1 MYQVL
6 ARKYR
11 PRNFNELVGQN
22 HVSRA
27 LSSALERGR
36 LHHAYLFTGTRGVG
50 KTTIA
55 RILAKCLNCET
66 GVTSTPCE
74 VCPTCTAVNDGR
86 FIDLI
91 EIDAASRTKVEDTRE
106 LLDNVPYAPTQGRFK
121 VYLIDEVHMLSTH
134 SFNALLK
141 TLEEPPEHV
150 KFLFATTDPQ
160 KLPITVISR
169 CLQFTLR
176 PLQVDEITSHLT
188 DILAKEQI
196 VAEQDAIWQI
206 AESAQG
212 SLRDAMSLTDQAIA
226 YGQGEI
232 HHQDV
237 KDMLG
242 LIDRTIIYD
251 LILAIHQNQQQR
263 VSQLLLQFRQQA
275 LDVSLVLDQ
284 LISTLHELAIM
295 QYLPDL
301 NLKYSAE
308 INQKIQQLAG
318 LISAQDLQLYY
329 QIACKGRADLQI
341 AVTQE
346 QGFEMCVL
354 RLLAFRPLQA
364 NEVLVAAP
372 QNTAPTATTQPVAQ
386 MEQAQQAEATP
397 NTMQT
402 EQNVTALNAVAT
414 PDLQSEHADVPDFD
428 GFDYQD
434 DAYSDHTTAQTPI
447 VESSSDDFLD
457 EDEPEA
463 LTHQGQHATQ
473 QPTNPQ
479 ALHSTASV
487 LSETVEPA
495 VSEETTMHVE
505 PIQSESI
512 VFDPNADAQLFGL
525 DEDASS
531 VSTTS
536 DVQSHD
542 DFLLESFDAVAPLGD
557 LAASAETSLVSST
570 LQSNNASPS
579 ITQNVSNAETAL
591 FDLAATEVEP
601 NVASATAQP
610 QQTIASNA
618 DDQLMPQD
626 ILRLQPQVLE
636 GEWTLDKWEYWF
648 RHSELSP
655 AVQELAQHGVMTGQI
670 NAESVFHIPEQY
682 QQLLTQLQHALESA
696 LKEQWSKTLFKVQ
709 YENVDETTPYILQQ
723 QRKQRAYQSA
733 ENLLHQEPIV
743 KDILQNFDGE
753 LHNIQLK

>member
-11 PRNFNELVGQN
+11 PRNFIELVGQN

-27 LSSALERGR
+27 LTSALERGR

-74 VCPTCTAVNDGR
+74 VCATCKAVNEGR

-176 PLQVDEITSHLT
+176 PLAVDEITEHLT
-188 DILAKEQI
+188 HILNQEEIQ
-196 VAEQDAIWQI
+196 AEQDAIWQI

-212 SLRDAMSLTDQAIA
+212 SLRDALSLTDQAIA
-226 YGQGEI
+226 YGQGAI
-232 HHQDV
+232 QHQDV
-237 KDMLG
+237 KEMLG

-251 LILAIHQNQQQR
+251 LVLAIHQNQKQR
-263 VSQLLLQFRQQA
+263 VSELLMQFRQQA

-284 LISTLHELAIM
+284 LISTLHELALL

-301 NLKYSAE
+301 SLKYSAE
-308 INQKIQQLAG
+308 INKKIMQLSQ

-329 QIACKGRADLQI
+329 QVACKGRADLQL

-354 RLLAFRPLQA
+354 RLLAFRPLQP
-364 NEVLVAAP
+364 NEVLVSAPQQVQQQAAQVAVQALVQNAQPYVEEYQEPAAP
-372 QNTAPTATTQPVAQ
+372 VVEIQSVVSAQ
-386 MEQAQQAEATP
+386 IHEP
-397 NTMQT
+397 
-402 EQNVTALNAVAT
+402 
-414 PDLQSEHADVPDFD
+414 
-428 GFDYQD
+428 
-434 DAYSDHTTAQTPI
+434 
-447 VESSSDDFLD
+447 SSDDFLD
-457 EDEPEA
+457 EPMLDVTEP
-463 LTHQGQHATQ
+463 
-473 QPTNPQ
+473 N
-479 ALHSTASV
+479 STANSD
-487 LSETVEPA
+487 
-495 VSEETTMHVE
+495 
-505 PIQSESI
+505 QI
-512 VFDPNADAQLFGL
+512 VFDPAS
-525 DEDASS
+525 ED
-531 VSTTS
+531 
-536 DVQSHD
+536 
-542 DFLLESFDAVAPLGD
+542 
-557 LAASAETSLVSST
+557 
-570 LQSNNASPS
+570 
-579 ITQNVSNAETAL
+579 AL
-591 FDLAATEVEP
+591 FDLDESNDDV
-601 NVASATAQP
+601 NLVAD
-610 QQTIASNA
+610 NA
-618 DDQLMPQD
+618 DQVEASSDDFLFDEIAPLNDVVEAETAKPQDNIAVAVQEEDLFLSQEQMPIESVSEVAAAKIVNEPILEFEQPSLEEKRVAVETVSAQNSGLMPQD
-626 ILRLQPQVLE
+626 ILRLTPQQLE
-636 GEWTLDKWEYWF
+636 GDWTVDKWEYWF
-648 RHSELSP
+648 RNSTLTP
-655 AVQELAQHGVMTGQI
+655 AVQELAQQGVMTGQI
-670 NAESVFHIPEQY
+670 DGESLFHIPPQY
-682 QQLLTQLQHALESA
+682 EQLLNQLQYTLEQA
-696 LKEQWSKTLFKVQ
+696 LKNEWPNSHFQVKYAEV
-709 YENVDETTPYILQQ
+709 EATTPYSMQN
-723 QRKQRAYQSA
+723 QRKEKAYARAS
-733 ENLLHQEPIV
+733 ELLHAEAAV

-753 LHNIQLK
+753 IQNIQLK

>member
-27 LSSALERGR
+27 LTSALERGR

-74 VCPTCTAVNDGR
+74 VCPTCTAVNEGR

-372 QNTAPTATTQPVAQ
+372 QNTAQTAASQPVAQ
-386 MEQAQQAEATP
+386 MEQTPQAVATQNTAQAE
-397 NTMQT
+397 QHVT
-402 EQNVTALNAVAT
+402 ELDAVAT
-414 PDLQSEHADVPDFD
+414 PDLD
-428 GFDYQD
+428 GFDYED
-434 DAYSDHTTAQTPI
+434 DDYSDHTTTQTSVAEP
-447 VESSSDDFLD
+447 SSDDFLD

-463 LTHQGQHATQ
+463 LTHQDQQSIQEQ
-473 QPTNPQ
+473 QPTPQ
-479 ALHSTASV
+479 ALHSTAAISPE
-487 LSETVEPA
+487 SMSEPA
-495 VSEETTMHVE
+495 VNEETAIQAE
-505 PIQSESI
+505 DKQSESI

-709 YENVDETTPYILQQ
+709 YENVDDTTPYILQQ
-723 QRKQRAYQSA
+723 QRKQRAYQRA

>member
-27 LSSALERGR
+27 LTSALERGR

-176 PLQVDEITSHLT
+176 PLAIDEITEHLT
-188 DILAKEQI
+188 HILNQEQI
-196 VAEQDAIWQI
+196 QAEQDAIWQI

-212 SLRDAMSLTDQAIA
+212 SLRDALSLTDQAIA
-226 YGQGEI
+226 YGQGAVQ
-232 HHQDV
+232 HQDV
-237 KDMLG
+237 KEMLG

-251 LILAIHQNQQQR
+251 LVLAIHQNQKQR
-263 VSQLLLQFRQQA
+263 VSELLMQFRQQA

-284 LISTLHELAIM
+284 LISTLHELALL

-301 NLKYSAE
+301 SLKYSAE
-308 INQKIQQLAG
+308 INKKIMQLSQ
-318 LISAQDLQLYY
+318 LVSAQDLQLYY
-329 QIACKGRADLQI
+329 QVACKGRAELQL

-346 QGFEMCVL
+346 QGFEMCIL
-354 RLLAFRPLQA
+354 RLLAFRPLQP
-364 NEVLVAAP
+364 NEMLVSESMPIQPQIAP
-372 QNTAPTATTQPVAQ
+372 IPVQPAV
-386 MEQAQQAEATP
+386 P
-397 NTMQT
+397 NTPLQADEYQET
-402 EQNVTALNAVAT
+402 EDIA
-414 PDLQSEHADVPDFD
+414 EIH
-428 GFDYQD
+428 
-434 DAYSDHTTAQTPI
+434 PI
-447 VESSSDDFLD
+447 VMQNEPSSDDFLD
-457 EDEPEA
+457 EPLLDVAEQN
-463 LTHQGQHATQ
+463 LTATS
-473 QPTNPQ
+473 N
-479 ALHSTASV
+479 H
-487 LSETVEPA
+487 
-495 VSEETTMHVE
+495 
-505 PIQSESI
+505 I
-512 VFDPNADAQLFGL
+512 VFDPTLDDVLFDL
-525 DEDASS
+525 DESDAVLNVPLDTEPSS
-531 VSTTS
+531 
-536 DVQSHD
+536 D
-542 DFLLESFDAVAPLGD
+542 DFLLDDIAPLNQQIEAEPEKLADQPVALIEDEDLFFSQAQMPIESTQQDIKAELPLDTVNDEAVLQSEPTIPFESIPVAVA
-557 LAASAETSLVSST
+557 
-570 LQSNNASPS
+570 
-579 ITQNVSNAETAL
+579 ITQNS
-591 FDLAATEVEP
+591 D
-601 NVASATAQP
+601 
-610 QQTIASNA
+610 
-618 DDQLMPQD
+618 LMPQD
-626 ILRLQPQVLE
+626 ILKIPPQQLE
-636 GEWTLDKWEYWF
+636 GEWTVEKWEYWF
-648 RHSELSP
+648 RNSTLTP
-655 AVQELAQHGVMTGQI
+655 AVQELAQQGVMIGQI
-670 NAESVFHIPEQY
+670 DGESVFHIPPKYE
-682 QQLLTQLQHALESA
+682 QLLNQLQHALEQA
-696 LKEQWSKTLFKVQ
+696 LKNEWANTHFQVKYV
-709 YENVDETTPYILQQ
+709 EVDAITPYSMQN
-723 QRKQRAYQSA
+723 QRKEQAYARAS
-733 ENLLHQEPIV
+733 ELLHAESAV
-743 KDILQNFDGE
+743 KDILKNFKAE

>member
-27 LSSALERGR
+27 LTSALERGR

-74 VCPTCTAVNDGR
+74 VCPTCTAVNEGR

-318 LISAQDLQLYY
+318 LISAQDLQFYY

-364 NEVLVAAP
+364 NEVMVAAP
-372 QNTAPTATTQPVAQ
+372 QNTAQTATAQPVAQ
-386 MEQAQQAEATP
+386 MEQTPQAVATQNTAQAE
-397 NTMQT
+397 QHVT
-402 EQNVTALNAVAT
+402 ELDAVAT
-414 PDLQSEHADVPDFD
+414 PDLD
-428 GFDYQD
+428 GFDCED
-434 DAYSDHTTAQTPI
+434 EDYSDHTTAQTNIAEP
-447 VESSSDDFLD
+447 SSDDFLD

-463 LTHQGQHATQ
+463 LTHQDQQTIQAQQTTQ
-473 QPTNPQ
+473 E
-479 ALHSTASV
+479 ALHSTAA
-487 LSETVEPA
+487 LSPESMSEPA
-495 VSEETTMHVE
+495 VNEETAMQAEDT
-505 PIQSESI
+505 QSESI
-512 VFDPNADAQLFGL
+512 VFDPNAEAQLFGL
-525 DEDASS
+525 DDNTALAS
-531 VSTTS
+531 TAS
-536 DVQSHD
+536 DVHSHD
-542 DFLLESFDAVAPLGD
+542 EFLLESFDAVAPLDD
-557 LAASAETSLVSST
+557 LAASAETLPVSSS
-570 LQSNNASPS
+570 LQLNDASSPLAQS
-579 ITQNVSNAETAL
+579 ANDAESAL
-591 FDLAATEVEP
+591 FDLAAAEVEP
-601 NVASATAQP
+601 NVASVTAQP
-610 QQTIASNA
+610 QQTVASNA

-682 QQLLTQLQHALESA
+682 QQLLTQLQHALENA

-709 YENVDETTPYILQQ
+709 YENVDEMTPYILLQ
-723 QRKQRAYQSA
+723 QRKQRAYQRA

>member
-11 PRNFNELVGQN
+11 PQNFIELVGQN

-27 LSSALERGR
+27 LTSALERGR

-74 VCPTCTAVNDGR
+74 VCPTCKAVNEGR

-176 PLQVDEITSHLT
+176 PLAVDEITTHLT
-188 DILAKEQI
+188 DILKKEQI
-196 VAEQDAIWQI
+196 QAEQDAIWQI

-212 SLRDAMSLTDQAIA
+212 SLRDALSLTDQAIA
-226 YGQGEI
+226 YGQGSI
-232 HHQDV
+232 QHQDV

-251 LILAIHQNQQQR
+251 LILAIHQNQRER
-263 VSQLLLQFRQQA
+263 VSGLLLQFRQQA

-284 LISTLHELAIM
+284 LISTLHELALL

-301 NLKYSAE
+301 ALKYSAE
-308 INQKIQQLAG
+308 INQKIMQLSQ

-329 QIACKGRADLQI
+329 QVACKGRADLQL

-354 RLLAFRPLQA
+354 RLLAFRPLQP
-364 NEVLVAAP
+364 NEMLVSAVQQEAAAQP
-372 QNTAPTATTQPVAQ
+372 QLIQAQTNTQPLDEQPLEQTNVNVHHSPVNVA
-386 MEQAQQAEATP
+386 
-397 NTMQT
+397 T
-402 EQNVTALNAVAT
+402 EQPVSAAVIDT
-414 PDLQSEHADVPDFD
+414 PPAFDDFD
-428 GFDYQD
+428 DSHYDEDDGFASAPAIDE
-434 DAYSDHTTAQTPI
+434 P
-447 VESSSDDFLD
+447 SSDDFLD
-457 EDEPEA
+457 EELDEQSKIADAEPESV
-463 LTHQGQHATQ
+463 HA
-473 QPTNPQ
+473 
-479 ALHSTASV
+479 V
-487 LSETVEPA
+487 VD
-495 VSEETTMHVE
+495 VSEQAKSVTTA
-505 PIQSESI
+505 QNDTI
-512 VFDPNADAQLFGL
+512 VMDAAT
-525 DEDASS
+525 ED
-531 VSTTS
+531 T
-536 DVQSHD
+536 
-542 DFLLESFDAVAPLGD
+542 
-557 LAASAETSLVSST
+557 
-570 LQSNNASPS
+570 
-579 ITQNVSNAETAL
+579 L
-591 FDLAATEVEP
+591 FDLDETPSV
-601 NVASATAQP
+601 ATAEVNAADIDFEEIAP
-610 QQTIASNA
+610 LELSITESVQTPPVVEDTPVAVKVEDTFDLATPDVAETTEMNVVTAPVSAN
-618 DDQLMPQD
+618 LMPQD
-626 ILRLQPQVLE
+626 ILTLQPQILE
-636 GEWTLDKWEYWF
+636 GEWTVDKWEYWF
-648 RHSELSP
+648 RNSQLSP
-655 AVQELAQHGVMTGQI
+655 AVQELAQHGIMSGSI
-670 NAESVFHIPEQY
+670 DGESIFHIPKKYEA
-682 QQLLTQLQHALESA
+682 LVTQLQHVLEHA
-696 LKEQWSKTLFKVQ
+696 IREQWS
-709 YENVDETTPYILQQ
+709 NVHFQIRFEDVDDVTPYALQHV
-723 QRKQRAYQSA
+723 RKEKAFARAS
-733 ENLLHQEPIV
+733 ELLHAEPVV
-743 KDILQNFDGE
+743 KDLLKSFDGE
-753 LHNIQLK
+753 LQNIQLK

>member
-27 LSSALERGR
+27 LTSALERGR

-74 VCPTCTAVNDGR
+74 VCPTCTAVNEGR

-372 QNTAPTATTQPVAQ
+372 QNTAQTAASQPVAQ
-386 MEQAQQAEATP
+386 MEQTPQAVATQNTAQAE
-397 NTMQT
+397 QHVT
-402 EQNVTALNAVAT
+402 ELDAVAT
-414 PDLQSEHADVPDFD
+414 PDLD
-428 GFDYQD
+428 GFDYED
-434 DAYSDHTTAQTPI
+434 DDYSDHTTTQTSVAEP
-447 VESSSDDFLD
+447 SSDDFLD

-463 LTHQGQHATQ
+463 LTHQDQ
-473 QPTNPQ
+473 QSIQVQQSTPQ
-479 ALHSTASV
+479 ALHSTAAISPE
-487 LSETVEPA
+487 SMSEPA
-495 VSEETTMHVE
+495 VNEETAIQAE
-505 PIQSESI
+505 DKQSESI

-709 YENVDETTPYILQQ
+709 YENVDDTTPYILQQ
-723 QRKQRAYQSA
+723 QRKQRAYQRA

>member
-27 LSSALERGR
+27 LTSALERGR

-74 VCPTCTAVNDGR
+74 VCPTCTAVNEGR

-176 PLQVDEITSHLT
+176 PLAVDEITEHLGN
-188 DILAKEQI
+188 ILTKESIQ
-196 VAEQDAIWQI
+196 ADQDAIWQI

-212 SLRDAMSLTDQAIA
+212 SLRDALSLTDQAIA
-226 YGQGEI
+226 YGQGAI
-232 HHQDV
+232 QHQDV

-251 LILAIHQNQQQR
+251 LILAIHQNQKAR
-263 VSQLLLQFRQQA
+263 VSELLLQFRQQA

-284 LISTLHELAIM
+284 LISTLHELALL

-301 NLKYSAE
+301 SLKYSAE
-308 INQKIQQLAG
+308 INQKIMQLSA

-329 QIACKGRADLQI
+329 QIACKGRADLQL

-346 QGFEMCVL
+346 QGFEMTVL
-354 RLLAFRPLQA
+354 RLLAFRPLQP
-364 NEVLVAAP
+364 NEIPSNTAQIQQAVPAASAP
-372 QNTAPTATTQPVAQ
+372 QQNQITQQKSAPAAVENFSLDDGYED
-386 MEQAQQAEATP
+386 EQDDHL
-397 NTMQT
+397 
-402 EQNVTALNAVAT
+402 VTA
-414 PDLQSEHADVPDFD
+414 QSEP
-428 GFDYQD
+428 
-434 DAYSDHTTAQTPI
+434 
-447 VESSSDDFLD
+447 SSDDFLD
-457 EDEPEA
+457 EDEPE
-463 LTHQGQHATQ
+463 
-473 QPTNPQ
+473 TNSEPQ
-479 ALHSTASV
+479 VIQAESTR
-487 LSETVEPA
+487 VE
-495 VSEETTMHVE
+495 
-505 PIQSESI
+505 QSESDQI
-512 VFDPNADAQLFGL
+512 VFDPNLEDGLFGF
-525 DEDASS
+525 DDVPAEPIPSSPEASS
-531 VSTTS
+531 
-536 DVQSHD
+536 D
-542 DFLLESFDAVAPLGD
+542 DFLLEEFIPENDTAAPVEQEPEFNLD
-557 LAASAETSLVSST
+557 TSTPESEQVIHRTDESQPEISTQTEAAS
-570 LQSNNASPS
+570 
-579 ITQNVSNAETAL
+579 TQIANTNVSTDRN
-591 FDLAATEVEP
+591 
-601 NVASATAQP
+601 
-610 QQTIASNA
+610 
-618 DDQLMPQD
+618 LMPQD
-626 ILRLQPQVLE
+626 ILQILVQDMQ
-636 GEWTLDKWEYWF
+636 GEWTVEKWEFWF
-648 RHSELSP
+648 RNSQLSP
-655 AVQELAQHGVMTGQI
+655 AVQELAQYGIMTGQI
-670 NAESVFHIPEQY
+670 NAASVFHIPERY
-682 QQLLTQLQHALESA
+682 QPLLSQLQHHLEAALR
-696 LKEQWSKTLFKVQ
+696 EQWPQTIFQVKFEDVEQL
-709 YENVDETTPYILQQ
+709 TPYTMQQ
-723 QRKQRAYQSA
+723 ERKVRAFKRA
-733 ENLLHQEPIV
+733 EELLHAEPAV
-743 KDILQNFDGE
+743 RDLLEQFDGE

>member
-27 LSSALERGR
+27 LTSALERGR

-74 VCPTCTAVNDGR
+74 VCPTCKAVNEGR

-176 PLQVDEITSHLT
+176 PLAVDEITVHLT
-188 DILAKEQI
+188 DILQKEQI
-196 VAEQDAIWQI
+196 QAEQDAIWQI

-212 SLRDAMSLTDQAIA
+212 SLRDALSLTDQAIA
-226 YGQGEI
+226 YGQGAI
-232 HHQDV
+232 QHQDV

-251 LILAIHQNQQQR
+251 LILAIHQNQKQR
-263 VSQLLLQFRQQA
+263 VSELLMQFRQQA

-284 LISTLHELAIM
+284 LISTLHELALL

-301 NLKYSAE
+301 SLKYSAE
-308 INQKIQQLAG
+308 INKKIMQLSQ

-329 QIACKGRADLQI
+329 QVSCKGRADLQL

-354 RLLAFRPLQA
+354 RLLAFRPLQP
-364 NEVLVAAP
+364 NEVLVSATPQVQQQVPQVDVQAAAHNV
-372 QNTAPTATTQPVAQ
+372 QQHVVDEYPTEESVVEIPAMVTQPNI
-386 MEQAQQAEATP
+386 EP
-397 NTMQT
+397 
-402 EQNVTALNAVAT
+402 
-414 PDLQSEHADVPDFD
+414 
-428 GFDYQD
+428 
-434 DAYSDHTTAQTPI
+434 
-447 VESSSDDFLD
+447 SSDDFLD
-457 EDEPEA
+457 EPILDIVEINVTPA
-463 LTHQGQHATQ
+463 M
-473 QPTNPQ
+473 PT
-479 ALHSTASV
+479 
-487 LSETVEPA
+487 
-495 VSEETTMHVE
+495 
-505 PIQSESI
+505 
-512 VFDPNADAQLFGL
+512 
-525 DEDASS
+525 
-531 VSTTS
+531 TTS
-536 DVQSHD
+536 DQII
-542 DFLLESFDAVAPLGD
+542 FDP
-557 LAASAETSLVSST
+557 ASED
-570 LQSNNASPS
+570 
-579 ITQNVSNAETAL
+579 AL
-591 FDLAATEVEP
+591 FDLDESNDDVDVVADDEP
-601 NVASATAQP
+601 NSDDFLFDEIAPLNDVAEAETLKSQDDITVADQEADLFLSQEQMPIESVHVEVTAAKVTDEPILELEQPSLKESRVVVEAVSAQD
-610 QQTIASNA
+610 SN
-618 DDQLMPQD
+618 LMPQD
-626 ILRLQPQVLE
+626 ILRLTPQQFE
-636 GEWTLDKWEYWF
+636 GEWTVEKWEYWF
-648 RHSELSP
+648 RNSTLTP
-655 AVQELAQHGVMTGQI
+655 AVQELAQQGVMTGKIDGESLFQI
-670 NAESVFHIPEQY
+670 PPKYE
-682 QQLLTQLQHALESA
+682 QLLNQLQHALEQA
-696 LKEQWSKTLFKVQ
+696 LKNEWPNTHFQVKYAEV
-709 YENVDETTPYILQQ
+709 EATTPYSLQNE
-723 QRKQRAYQSA
+723 RKEKAYARAS
-733 ENLLHQEPIV
+733 ELLHAESAV
-743 KDILQNFDGE
+743 KDILQNFEGE
-753 LHNIQLK
+753 LQNIQLK

>member
-74 VCPTCTAVNDGR
+74 VCATCKAVNEGR

-176 PLQVDEITSHLT
+176 PLAVDEITKHLGA
-188 DILAKEQI
+188 ILEKEQI
-196 VAEQDAIWQI
+196 NADQDAIWQI

-212 SLRDAMSLTDQAIA
+212 SLRDALSLTDQAIA
-226 YGQGEI
+226 YGQGAV

-237 KDMLG
+237 KEMLG

-251 LILAIHQNQQQR
+251 LILAVHQNQR
-263 VSQLLLQFRQQA
+263 EKVSHLLLQFRHQA

-284 LISTLHELAIM
+284 LISTLHELAIL

-301 NLKYSAE
+301 SLKYSDE
-308 INQKIQQLAG
+308 INRKIMQLSK

-329 QIACKGRADLQI
+329 QIACKGRSDLQL

-346 QGFEMCVL
+346 QGFEMCIL
-354 RLLAFRPLQA
+354 RLLAFRPLAPNEILVSEPVQQNEQA
-364 NEVLVAAP
+364 VMRLNSQAQSTVQDITPVS
-372 QNTAPTATTQPVAQ
+372 TVQPVEVINQPA
-386 MEQAQQAEATP
+386 M
-397 NTMQT
+397 
-402 EQNVTALNAVAT
+402 V
-414 PDLQSEHADVPDFD
+414 
-428 GFDYQD
+428 
-434 DAYSDHTTAQTPI
+434 
-447 VESSSDDFLD
+447 
-457 EDEPEA
+457 EPE
-463 LTHQGQHATQ
+463 
-473 QPTNPQ
+473 PEPEPEPQ
-479 ALHSTASV
+479 SNQDL
-487 LSETVEPA
+487 
-495 VSEETTMHVE
+495 M
-505 PIQSESI
+505 
-512 VFDPNADAQLFGL
+512 VFDPNHHELIGLEAAVVQETVSVLEEDFIPVPEQKAVQVQAETQAKQIEPEPVFTAEPQGLF
-525 DEDASS
+525 EASS
-531 VSTTS
+531 AAEFSLGQ
-536 DVQSHD
+536 D
-542 DFLLESFDAVAPLGD
+542 APLTHD
-557 LAASAETSLVSST
+557 LVSEPIIEQQPL
-570 LQSNNASPS
+570 LQPE
-579 ITQNVSNAETAL
+579 VVVETAPVVKECSGT
-591 FDLAATEVEP
+591 D
-601 NVASATAQP
+601 NG
-610 QQTIASNA
+610 
-618 DDQLMPQD
+618 QLMPQD
-626 ILRLQPQVLE
+626 ILKLSAQVLE
-636 GEWTLDKWEYWF
+636 GEWTLEKWEYWF
-648 RHSELSP
+648 RNSQLSP
-655 AVQELAQHGVMTGQI
+655 AVQELAQHGVMTGEI
-670 NAESVFHIPEQY
+670 GGNTVFHIPQEY
-682 QQLLTQLQHALESA
+682 ENMLTQLQQGLIDALN
-696 LKEQWSKTLFKVQ
+696 EQWPNTQFTVEYGAVNTS
-709 YENVDETTPYILQQ
+709 TPYVMQSIRKEKAFHRATELLQQ
-723 QRKQRAYQSA
+723 QPVIKS
-733 ENLLHQEPIV
+733 LI
-743 KDILQNFDGE
+743 DTFDGE
-753 LHNIQLK
+753 LQNIQLKP

>member
-27 LSSALERGR
+27 LTSALERGR

-74 VCPTCTAVNDGR
+74 VCPTCKAVNEGR

-176 PLQVDEITSHLT
+176 PLAVDEITVHLT
-188 DILAKEQI
+188 DILHKEQI
-196 VAEQDAIWQI
+196 QAEQDAIWQI

-212 SLRDAMSLTDQAIA
+212 SLRDALSLTDQAIA
-226 YGQGEI
+226 YGQGAI
-232 HHQDV
+232 QHQDV

-251 LILAIHQNQQQR
+251 LILAIHQNQKQR
-263 VSQLLLQFRQQA
+263 VSELLMQFRQQA

-284 LISTLHELAIM
+284 LISTLHELALL

-301 NLKYSAE
+301 SLKYSAE
-308 INQKIQQLAG
+308 INKKIMQLSQM
-318 LISAQDLQLYY
+318 ISAQDLQLYY
-329 QIACKGRADLQI
+329 QVSCKGRADLQL

-354 RLLAFRPLQA
+354 RLLAFRPLQP
-364 NEVLVAAP
+364 NEVLVSATP
-372 QNTAPTATTQPVAQ
+372 QVQQHVPQVDVQAVVHNVQHHVPAQESVVETPAMVTQPNI
-386 MEQAQQAEATP
+386 EP
-397 NTMQT
+397 
-402 EQNVTALNAVAT
+402 
-414 PDLQSEHADVPDFD
+414 
-428 GFDYQD
+428 
-434 DAYSDHTTAQTPI
+434 
-447 VESSSDDFLD
+447 SSDDFLD
-457 EDEPEA
+457 EPILDIVETNVTPA
-463 LTHQGQHATQ
+463 M
-473 QPTNPQ
+473 PTTISDQ
-479 ALHSTASV
+479 
-487 LSETVEPA
+487 
-495 VSEETTMHVE
+495 M
-505 PIQSESI
+505 I
-512 VFDPNADAQLFGL
+512 FDPAS
-525 DEDASS
+525 ED
-531 VSTTS
+531 
-536 DVQSHD
+536 
-542 DFLLESFDAVAPLGD
+542 
-557 LAASAETSLVSST
+557 
-570 LQSNNASPS
+570 
-579 ITQNVSNAETAL
+579 AL
-591 FDLAATEVEP
+591 FDLDESNNDVNIVADDEP
-601 NVASATAQP
+601 NSDDFLFDEIAPLNDVLEAETLKSQDDIAVADQEADLFLSQEQMPIESVHAEVAVAKVIDEPILELEQPSLEENRVVVEAVSAQD
-610 QQTIASNA
+610 SN
-618 DDQLMPQD
+618 LMPQD
-626 ILRLQPQVLE
+626 ILRLAPQQLD
-636 GEWTLDKWEYWF
+636 GEWTVEKWEYWF
-648 RHSELSP
+648 RNSTLTP
-655 AVQELAQHGVMTGQI
+655 AVQELAQQGVMTGKIDGESLFQI
-670 NAESVFHIPEQY
+670 PPKYE
-682 QQLLTQLQHALESA
+682 QLLNQLQHALEQA
-696 LKEQWSKTLFKVQ
+696 LKNEWPNTYFQVKYAEV
-709 YENVDETTPYILQQ
+709 EATTPYSLQNE
-723 QRKQRAYQSA
+723 RKEKAYARAS
-733 ENLLHQEPIV
+733 ELLHAESAV
-743 KDILQNFDGE
+743 KDILQNFEGE
-753 LHNIQLK
+753 LQNIQLK

>member
-1 MYQVL
+1 
-6 ARKYR
+6 
-11 PRNFNELVGQN
+11 
-22 HVSRA
+22 
-27 LSSALERGR
+27 
-36 LHHAYLFTGTRGVG
+36 
-50 KTTIA
+50 
-55 RILAKCLNCET
+55 
-66 GVTSTPCE
+66 
-74 VCPTCTAVNDGR
+74 
-86 FIDLI
+86 
-91 EIDAASRTKVEDTRE
+91 
-106 LLDNVPYAPTQGRFK
+106 
-121 VYLIDEVHMLSTH
+121 
-134 SFNALLK
+134 
-141 TLEEPPEHV
+141 
-150 KFLFATTDPQ
+150 
-160 KLPITVISR
+160 
-169 CLQFTLR
+169 
-176 PLQVDEITSHLT
+176 
-188 DILAKEQI
+188 
-196 VAEQDAIWQI
+196 
-206 AESAQG
+206 
-212 SLRDAMSLTDQAIA
+212 MSLTDQAIA

-308 INQKIQQLAG
+308 INKKIQQLAG
-318 LISAQDLQLYY
+318 VISAQDLQLYY

-372 QNTAPTATTQPVAQ
+372 QNTAQTATTQTVAQ
-386 MEQAQQAEATP
+386 MEQAQQAVATP

-402 EQNVTALNAVAT
+402 EQHVTALNAVAT
-414 PDLQSEHADVPDFD
+414 PDLQSEHTDVPDLD

-434 DAYSDHTTAQTPI
+434 DVYSDHTTAQTPI
-447 VESSSDDFLD
+447 VESSSDDLLD
-457 EDEPEA
+457 EGEPEA
-463 LTHQGQHATQ
+463 SPPQGQQATQ

-487 LSETVEPA
+487 LSDTVSEPA

-512 VFDPNADAQLFGL
+512 VFDPHAEAQLFGL
-525 DEDASS
+525 DEETASLS
-531 VSTTS
+531 AAT

-542 DFLLESFDAVAPLGD
+542 EFLLESFDAVAPLD
-557 LAASAETSLVSST
+557 NFAESAETSPVAPALQLNDAAPAITSSVSD
-570 LQSNNASPS
+570 
-579 ITQNVSNAETAL
+579 AESAL
-591 FDLAATEVEP
+591 FDLEATEIEP
-601 NVASATAQP
+601 NVANVTAQP
-610 QQTIASNA
+610 QQTVVSNA

-655 AVQELAQHGVMTGQI
+655 AVQELAQHGVMTGLI

-709 YENVDETTPYILQQ
+709 YENVDDTTPYILQQ
-723 QRKQRAYQSA
+723 QRKQRAYQRA

>member
-27 LSSALERGR
+27 LTSALERGR

-66 GVTSTPCE
+66 GITSTPCE
-74 VCPTCTAVNDGR
+74 VCPTCTAVNEGR

-176 PLQVDEITSHLT
+176 PLAVDEITEHLGN
-188 DILAKEQI
+188 ILTKESIQ
-196 VAEQDAIWQI
+196 ADQDAIWQI

-212 SLRDAMSLTDQAIA
+212 SLRDALSLTDQAIA
-226 YGQGEI
+226 YGQGAI
-232 HHQDV
+232 QHQDV

-251 LILAIHQNQQQR
+251 LILAIHQNQKAR
-263 VSQLLLQFRQQA
+263 VSELLLQFRQQA

-284 LISTLHELAIM
+284 LISTLHELALL

-301 NLKYSAE
+301 SLKYSAE
-308 INQKIQQLAG
+308 INQKIMQLSA

-329 QIACKGRADLQI
+329 QIACKGRADLQL

-346 QGFEMCVL
+346 QGFEMTVL
-354 RLLAFRPLQA
+354 RLLAFRPLQP
-364 NEVLVAAP
+364 NEIPTNTAQIQQAVPAASAP
-372 QNTAPTATTQPVAQ
+372 QQNQITQQESAPVAQ
-386 MEQAQQAEATP
+386 AAVEDFSLDAGYEDDQDDNP
-397 NTMQT
+397 
-402 EQNVTALNAVAT
+402 VTA
-414 PDLQSEHADVPDFD
+414 QSEP
-428 GFDYQD
+428 
-434 DAYSDHTTAQTPI
+434 
-447 VESSSDDFLD
+447 SSDDFLD
-457 EDEPEA
+457 EDEPE
-463 LTHQGQHATQ
+463 
-473 QPTNPQ
+473 TNSEPQ
-479 ALHSTASV
+479 VIQAESTR
-487 LSETVEPA
+487 VE
-495 VSEETTMHVE
+495 
-505 PIQSESI
+505 QSESDQI
-512 VFDPNADAQLFGL
+512 VFDPNLEDGLFGF
-525 DEDASS
+525 DDVPAEPVPSSPEASS
-531 VSTTS
+531 
-536 DVQSHD
+536 D
-542 DFLLESFDAVAPLGD
+542 DFLLEEFIPENDTAAPVEQEPEFSLDALAPESEQVIHKAD
-557 LAASAETSLVSST
+557 ESQPEISTQTEAASTQIANTNIST
-570 LQSNNASPS
+570 DRN
-579 ITQNVSNAETAL
+579 
-591 FDLAATEVEP
+591 
-601 NVASATAQP
+601 
-610 QQTIASNA
+610 
-618 DDQLMPQD
+618 LMPQD
-626 ILRLQPQVLE
+626 ILQIPVQDMQ
-636 GEWTLDKWEYWF
+636 GEWTVEKWEFWF
-648 RHSELSP
+648 RNSQLSP
-655 AVQELAQHGVMTGQI
+655 AVQELAQYGIMTGQI
-670 NAESVFHIPEQY
+670 NAASVFHIPERY
-682 QQLLTQLQHALESA
+682 QPLLSQLQHHLEAALR
-696 LKEQWSKTLFKVQ
+696 EQWPQTIFQVKFEDVEQL
-709 YENVDETTPYILQQ
+709 TPYTMQQ
-723 QRKQRAYQSA
+723 ERKVRAFKRA
-733 ENLLHQEPIV
+733 EELLHAEPAV
-743 KDILQNFDGE
+743 RDLLEQFDGE

>member
-27 LSSALERGR
+27 LTSALERGR

-74 VCPTCTAVNDGR
+74 VCPTCKAVNEGR

-176 PLQVDEITSHLT
+176 PLAVDEITVHLT
-188 DILAKEQI
+188 DILQKEQI
-196 VAEQDAIWQI
+196 QAEQDAIWQI

-212 SLRDAMSLTDQAIA
+212 SLRDALSLTDQAIA
-226 YGQGEI
+226 YGQGAI
-232 HHQDV
+232 QHQDV

-251 LILAIHQNQQQR
+251 LILAIHQNQKQR
-263 VSQLLLQFRQQA
+263 VSELLMQFRQQA

-284 LISTLHELAIM
+284 LISTLHELALL

-301 NLKYSAE
+301 SLKYSAE
-308 INQKIQQLAG
+308 INKKIMQLAQ

-329 QIACKGRADLQI
+329 QVSCKGRADLQL

-354 RLLAFRPLQA
+354 RLLAFRPLQP
-364 NEVLVAAP
+364 NEVLVS
-372 QNTAPTATTQPVAQ
+372 
-386 MEQAQQAEATP
+386 ATP
-397 NTMQT
+397 QV
-402 EQNVTALNAVAT
+402 QQQVPQVDVQAVVHNVQQHVIDEYPAQESVLET
-414 PDLQSEHADVPDFD
+414 PAMVTQSNIEP
-428 GFDYQD
+428 
-434 DAYSDHTTAQTPI
+434 
-447 VESSSDDFLD
+447 SSDDFLD
-457 EDEPEA
+457 EPILDSVE
-463 LTHQGQHATQ
+463 TNITQ
-473 QPTNPQ
+473 
-479 ALHSTASV
+479 V
-487 LSETVEPA
+487 MPA
-495 VSEETTMHVE
+495 MNSDQM
-505 PIQSESI
+505 I
-512 VFDPNADAQLFGL
+512 FDPAS
-525 DEDASS
+525 ED
-531 VSTTS
+531 
-536 DVQSHD
+536 
-542 DFLLESFDAVAPLGD
+542 
-557 LAASAETSLVSST
+557 
-570 LQSNNASPS
+570 
-579 ITQNVSNAETAL
+579 AL
-591 FDLAATEVEP
+591 FDLDESNDDVNVVADNEP
-601 NVASATAQP
+601 NSDDFLFDEIAPFNDALEAETLKSQDDIAVADQEADLFLSQEQMPIESVHAEVAAAKVTDEPILELEQPSLKESRVVVEVVSAQD
-610 QQTIASNA
+610 SN
-618 DDQLMPQD
+618 LMPQD
-626 ILRLQPQVLE
+626 ILRLTPQQLD
-636 GEWTLDKWEYWF
+636 GEWTVEKWEYWF
-648 RHSELSP
+648 RNSTLTP
-655 AVQELAQHGVMTGQI
+655 AVQELAQQGVMTGQI
-670 NAESVFHIPEQY
+670 DGESLFQIPPKYE
-682 QQLLTQLQHALESA
+682 QLLNQLQHALEQA
-696 LKEQWSKTLFKVQ
+696 LKNEWPNTHFQVKYAEV
-709 YENVDETTPYILQQ
+709 EATTPYSLQNE
-723 QRKQRAYQSA
+723 RKEKAYARAS
-733 ENLLHQEPIV
+733 ELLHAESAV
-743 KDILQNFDGE
+743 KDILQNFEGE
-753 LHNIQLK
+753 LQNIQLK

>member
-27 LSSALERGR
+27 LTSALERGR

-74 VCPTCTAVNDGR
+74 VCPTCKAVNEGR

-176 PLQVDEITSHLT
+176 PLAVDEITVHLT
-188 DILAKEQI
+188 DILQKEQI
-196 VAEQDAIWQI
+196 QAEQDAIWQI

-212 SLRDAMSLTDQAIA
+212 SLRDALSLTDQAIA
-226 YGQGEI
+226 YGQGAI
-232 HHQDV
+232 QHQDV

-251 LILAIHQNQQQR
+251 LILAIHQNQKQR
-263 VSQLLLQFRQQA
+263 VSELLMQFRQQA

-284 LISTLHELAIM
+284 LISTLHELALL

-301 NLKYSAE
+301 SLKYSAE
-308 INQKIQQLAG
+308 INRKIMQLSQI
-318 LISAQDLQLYY
+318 ISAQDLQLYY
-329 QIACKGRADLQI
+329 QVSCKGRADLQL

-354 RLLAFRPLQA
+354 RLLAFRPLQP
-364 NEVLVAAP
+364 NEVLVSATP
-372 QNTAPTATTQPVAQ
+372 QVQQQVPQVDVQAFVHNEQHVVDEYPAQESVVETPAMVTQPNI
-386 MEQAQQAEATP
+386 EP
-397 NTMQT
+397 
-402 EQNVTALNAVAT
+402 
-414 PDLQSEHADVPDFD
+414 
-428 GFDYQD
+428 
-434 DAYSDHTTAQTPI
+434 
-447 VESSSDDFLD
+447 SSDDFLD
-457 EDEPEA
+457 EPILDVVETNVTPVMP
-463 LTHQGQHATQ
+463 ATNSDQ
-473 QPTNPQ
+473 
-479 ALHSTASV
+479 
-487 LSETVEPA
+487 
-495 VSEETTMHVE
+495 M
-505 PIQSESI
+505 I
-512 VFDPNADAQLFGL
+512 FDPAS
-525 DEDASS
+525 ED
-531 VSTTS
+531 
-536 DVQSHD
+536 
-542 DFLLESFDAVAPLGD
+542 
-557 LAASAETSLVSST
+557 
-570 LQSNNASPS
+570 
-579 ITQNVSNAETAL
+579 AL
-591 FDLAATEVEP
+591 FDLDESNDDVKVVADNEP
-601 NVASATAQP
+601 NSDDFLFDEIAPLNDVVEAETLKSQDDTAVMDQEADLFLSQEQMPIESVHVDVAAAKVIDEPILELEQPSLEENRVVVETVSAQD
-610 QQTIASNA
+610 SN
-618 DDQLMPQD
+618 LMPQD
-626 ILRLQPQVLE
+626 ILRLTPQQLD
-636 GEWTLDKWEYWF
+636 GEWTVEKWEYWF
-648 RHSELSP
+648 RNSTLTP
-655 AVQELAQHGVMTGQI
+655 AVQELAQQGVMTGQI
-670 NAESVFHIPEQY
+670 DGESLFQIPPKYE
-682 QQLLTQLQHALESA
+682 QLLNQLQHALEQA
-696 LKEQWSKTLFKVQ
+696 LKNEWPNTHFQVKYAEVET
-709 YENVDETTPYILQQ
+709 TTPYSMQNE
-723 QRKQRAYQSA
+723 RKEKAYARAS
-733 ENLLHQEPIV
+733 ELLHAESAV
-743 KDILQNFDGE
+743 KEILQNFEGE
-753 LHNIQLK
+753 LQNIQLK

>member
-66 GVTSTPCE
+66 GVTATPCE
-74 VCPTCTAVNDGR
+74 VCATCKAVNEGR

-106 LLDNVPYAPTQGRFK
+106 LLDNVPYAPTQGRYK

-176 PLQVDEITSHLT
+176 PLAVDEITEHLT
-188 DILAKEQI
+188 KILEKEQI
-196 VAEQDAIWQI
+196 SAQQDAIWQI

-212 SLRDAMSLTDQAIA
+212 SLRDALSLTDQAIA
-226 YGQGEI
+226 YGQGAI
-232 HHQDV
+232 QHQDV
-237 KDMLG
+237 KEMLG

-251 LILAIHQNQQQR
+251 LLMAIHQNQKAR

-284 LISTLHELAIM
+284 LISTLHELALL

-301 NLKYSAE
+301 SLKYSAE
-308 INQKIQQLAG
+308 INQKISQLSQ
-318 LISAQDLQLYY
+318 LIADQDLQLYY
-329 QIACKGRADLQI
+329 QIACKGRADLQL

-354 RLLAFRPLQA
+354 RLLAFRPLQP
-364 NEVLVAAP
+364 NEVLVSTPVTQIQSASVLATEQAVTNINTVVAAP
-372 QNTAPTATTQPVAQ
+372 QDQIQVI
-386 MEQAQQAEATP
+386 
-397 NTMQT
+397 
-402 EQNVTALNAVAT
+402 
-414 PDLQSEHADVPDFD
+414 ADVTPLVEKLAVETNLQNESALPEIPAQVEEKANLTIHSDQIVFD
-428 GFDYQD
+428 PASEDLLFDLDEDTDTSYE
-434 DAYSDHTTAQTPI
+434 APSEA
-447 VESSSDDFLD
+447 SSDDFLF
-457 EDEPEA
+457 EEIVPITVNEKVERA
-463 LTHQGQHATQ
+463 VE
-473 QPTNPQ
+473 
-479 ALHSTASV
+479 ASV
-487 LSETVEPA
+487 ENESLSADSGFTSDDTVQDTLFSLAAEKVETLSEV
-495 VSEETTMHVE
+495 
-505 PIQSESI
+505 
-512 VFDPNADAQLFGL
+512 
-525 DEDASS
+525 
-531 VSTTS
+531 
-536 DVQSHD
+536 
-542 DFLLESFDAVAPLGD
+542 
-557 LAASAETSLVSST
+557 
-570 LQSNNASPS
+570 
-579 ITQNVSNAETAL
+579 
-591 FDLAATEVEP
+591 
-601 NVASATAQP
+601 QP
-610 QQTIASNA
+610 QQPALENKSRPAPTVSNTEITN
-618 DDQLMPQD
+618 LMPQD
-626 ILRLQPQVLE
+626 ILRVQEQILE
-636 GEWTLDKWEYWF
+636 GEWTLGKWEFWF

-655 AVQELAQHGVMTGQI
+655 AVQELAQHGVMTGKI
-670 NAESVFHIPEQY
+670 DAESIFHIPEQY
-682 QQLLTQLQHALESA
+682 QQLLGQSQHALEQA
-696 LKEQWSKTLFKVQ
+696 LKKQWPNTLFKIEYGAVT
-709 YENVDETTPYILQQ
+709 DTTPYILQH
-723 QRKQRAYQSA
+723 QRKEQAYQRAEELLQTEPVVRDLIQS
-733 ENLLHQEPIV
+733 
-743 KDILQNFDGE
+743 FDAE

>member
-27 LSSALERGR
+27 LTSALERGR

-66 GVTSTPCE
+66 GITSTPCE
-74 VCPTCTAVNDGR
+74 VCPTCTAVNEGR

-176 PLQVDEITSHLT
+176 PLAVDEITEHLGN
-188 DILAKEQI
+188 ILTKESIQ
-196 VAEQDAIWQI
+196 ADQDAIWQI

-212 SLRDAMSLTDQAIA
+212 SLRDALSLTDQAIA
-226 YGQGEI
+226 YGQGAI
-232 HHQDV
+232 QHQDV

-251 LILAIHQNQQQR
+251 LILAIHQNQKAR
-263 VSQLLLQFRQQA
+263 VSELLLQFRQQA

-284 LISTLHELAIM
+284 LISTLHELALL

-301 NLKYSAE
+301 SLKYSAE
-308 INQKIQQLAG
+308 INQKIMQLSA

-329 QIACKGRADLQI
+329 QIACKGRADLQL

-346 QGFEMCVL
+346 QGFEMTVL
-354 RLLAFRPLQA
+354 RLLAFRPLQP
-364 NEVLVAAP
+364 NEIPTNTAQIQQAVAASAP
-372 QNTAPTATTQPVAQ
+372 QQNQITQQESAPVAQ
-386 MEQAQQAEATP
+386 AAVEDFSLDAGYEDDQDNHP
-397 NTMQT
+397 
-402 EQNVTALNAVAT
+402 VTA
-414 PDLQSEHADVPDFD
+414 QSEP
-428 GFDYQD
+428 
-434 DAYSDHTTAQTPI
+434 
-447 VESSSDDFLD
+447 SSNDFLD
-457 EDEPEA
+457 EDEPE
-463 LTHQGQHATQ
+463 
-473 QPTNPQ
+473 TNSEPQ
-479 ALHSTASV
+479 VIQAESTR
-487 LSETVEPA
+487 VE
-495 VSEETTMHVE
+495 
-505 PIQSESI
+505 QSESDQI
-512 VFDPNADAQLFGL
+512 VFDPNLEDGLFGF
-525 DEDASS
+525 DDVPAEPVPSSPEASS
-531 VSTTS
+531 
-536 DVQSHD
+536 D
-542 DFLLESFDAVAPLGD
+542 DFLLEEFIPENDTAAPVEQESEFSLDALAPESEQVIHKAD
-557 LAASAETSLVSST
+557 ESQPEIST
-570 LQSNNASPS
+570 Q
-579 ITQNVSNAETAL
+579 
-591 FDLAATEVEP
+591 TEV
-601 NVASATAQP
+601 ASTQIEN
-610 QQTIASNA
+610 TNISTDRN
-618 DDQLMPQD
+618 LMPQD
-626 ILRLQPQVLE
+626 ILQIPVQDMQ
-636 GEWTLDKWEYWF
+636 GEWTVEKWEFWF
-648 RHSELSP
+648 RNSQLSP
-655 AVQELAQHGVMTGQI
+655 AVQELAQYGIMTGQI
-670 NAESVFHIPEQY
+670 NAASVFHIPERY
-682 QQLLTQLQHALESA
+682 QPLLSQLQHHLEAALR
-696 LKEQWSKTLFKVQ
+696 EQWPQTIFQVKFEDVEQL
-709 YENVDETTPYILQQ
+709 TPYTMQQ
-723 QRKQRAYQSA
+723 ERKVRAFKRA
-733 ENLLHQEPIV
+733 EELLHAEPAIR
-743 KDILQNFDGE
+743 DLLEQFDGE

>member
-27 LSSALERGR
+27 LTSALERGR

-74 VCPTCTAVNDGR
+74 VCPTCKAVNEGR

-176 PLQVDEITSHLT
+176 PLAVDEITVHLT
-188 DILAKEQI
+188 DILQKEQI
-196 VAEQDAIWQI
+196 QAEQDAIWQI

-212 SLRDAMSLTDQAIA
+212 SLRDALSLTDQAIA
-226 YGQGEI
+226 YGQGAI
-232 HHQDV
+232 QHQDV

-251 LILAIHQNQQQR
+251 LILAIHQNQKQR
-263 VSQLLLQFRQQA
+263 VSELLMQFRQQA

-284 LISTLHELAIM
+284 LISTLHELALL

-301 NLKYSAE
+301 SLKYSAE
-308 INQKIQQLAG
+308 INKKIMQLSQ

-329 QIACKGRADLQI
+329 QVSCKGRADLQL

-354 RLLAFRPLQA
+354 RLLAFRPLQP
-364 NEVLVAAP
+364 NEVLVSATSQVQQHVP
-372 QNTAPTATTQPVAQ
+372 QVDVQAVVHNVQQHVVDEYPAQDSVVETSAMVTQPNI
-386 MEQAQQAEATP
+386 EP
-397 NTMQT
+397 
-402 EQNVTALNAVAT
+402 
-414 PDLQSEHADVPDFD
+414 
-428 GFDYQD
+428 
-434 DAYSDHTTAQTPI
+434 
-447 VESSSDDFLD
+447 SSDDFLD
-457 EDEPEA
+457 EPLLDIVETNVTPA
-463 LTHQGQHATQ
+463 MPATNSDQ
-473 QPTNPQ
+473 
-479 ALHSTASV
+479 
-487 LSETVEPA
+487 
-495 VSEETTMHVE
+495 M
-505 PIQSESI
+505 I
-512 VFDPNADAQLFGL
+512 FDPAS
-525 DEDASS
+525 ED
-531 VSTTS
+531 
-536 DVQSHD
+536 
-542 DFLLESFDAVAPLGD
+542 
-557 LAASAETSLVSST
+557 
-570 LQSNNASPS
+570 
-579 ITQNVSNAETAL
+579 AL
-591 FDLAATEVEP
+591 FDLDESNDDVNVVADDEP
-601 NVASATAQP
+601 NSDDFLFDEIAPLNDVLEAETLKSQDDIAVADQEADLFLSQEQMPIESVYAEVAVAKVIDEPILELEQSSLEENRVVVE
-610 QQTIASNA
+610 AVSNQNA
-618 DDQLMPQD
+618 NLMPQD
-626 ILRLQPQVLE
+626 ILRLTPQQLD
-636 GEWTLDKWEYWF
+636 GEWTVEKWEYWF
-648 RHSELSP
+648 RNSTLTP
-655 AVQELAQHGVMTGQI
+655 AVQELAQQGVMTGQI
-670 NAESVFHIPEQY
+670 DGESLFQIPPKYE
-682 QQLLTQLQHALESA
+682 QLLNQLQHALEQA
-696 LKEQWSKTLFKVQ
+696 LKNEWPNTHFQVKYAEV
-709 YENVDETTPYILQQ
+709 EATTPYSLQNA
-723 QRKQRAYQSA
+723 RKEKAYARAS
-733 ENLLHQEPIV
+733 ELLHAESAV
-743 KDILQNFDGE
+743 KDILQNFEGE
-753 LHNIQLK
+753 LQNIQLK

>member
-74 VCPTCTAVNDGR
+74 VCATCKAVNEGR

-176 PLQVDEITSHLT
+176 PLAVDEITKHLGA
-188 DILAKEQI
+188 ILEKEQI
-196 VAEQDAIWQI
+196 TADQDAIWQI

-212 SLRDAMSLTDQAIA
+212 SLRDALSLTDQAIA
-226 YGQGEI
+226 YGQGAV

-237 KDMLG
+237 KEMLG

-251 LILAIHQNQQQR
+251 LILAVHQNQR
-263 VSQLLLQFRQQA
+263 EKVSQLLLQFRHQA

-284 LISTLHELAIM
+284 LISTLHELAIL

-301 NLKYSAE
+301 SLKYSDE
-308 INQKIQQLAG
+308 INRKIMQLSK

-329 QIACKGRADLQI
+329 QIACKGRSDLQL

-346 QGFEMCVL
+346 QGFEMCIL
-354 RLLAFRPLQA
+354 RLLAFRPLAPNEILVSEPVQQNRQA
-364 NEVLVAAP
+364 EVDL
-372 QNTAPTATTQPVAQ
+372 NS
-386 MEQAQQAEATP
+386 QAQQ
-397 NTMQT
+397 
-402 EQNVTALNAVAT
+402 
-414 PDLQSEHADVPDFD
+414 
-428 GFDYQD
+428 
-434 DAYSDHTTAQTPI
+434 TAQEIAPI
-447 VESSSDDFLD
+447 STVQSVEVINQPVMV
-457 EDEPEA
+457 EPE
-463 LTHQGQHATQ
+463 
-473 QPTNPQ
+473 PEPEPEPQ
-479 ALHSTASV
+479 SNQDL
-487 LSETVEPA
+487 
-495 VSEETTMHVE
+495 M
-505 PIQSESI
+505 
-512 VFDPNADAQLFGL
+512 VFDPNHHELIG
-525 DEDASS
+525 
-531 VSTTS
+531 
-536 DVQSHD
+536 
-542 DFLLESFDAVAPLGD
+542 LESAVVQETISVLEEDFIPVPEQKSVQQVETQAKQIEPEPTFTAEPQGLFEESSAAEFSLGQDAPLTHD
-557 LAASAETSLVSST
+557 LVSEPIIEQQPWVQPEVV
-570 LQSNNASPS
+570 L
-579 ITQNVSNAETAL
+579 ETAT
-591 FDLAATEVEP
+591 AVEES
-601 NVASATAQP
+601 SATD
-610 QQTIASNA
+610 NG
-618 DDQLMPQD
+618 QLMPQD
-626 ILRLQPQVLE
+626 ILKLSAQVLE
-636 GEWTLDKWEYWF
+636 GEWTLEKWEYWF
-648 RHSELSP
+648 RNSQLSP
-655 AVQELAQHGVMTGQI
+655 AVQELAQHGVMTGEI
-670 NAESVFHIPEQY
+670 GGNTIFHIPQEY
-682 QQLLTQLQHALESA
+682 ENMLTQLQQGLIDA
-696 LKEQWSKTLFKVQ
+696 LKHQWPNTQFTVEYGAVNTS
-709 YENVDETTPYILQQ
+709 TPYVMQSIRKEKAFHRATELLQQ
-723 QRKQRAYQSA
+723 QPVIKS
-733 ENLLHQEPIV
+733 LI
-743 KDILQNFDGE
+743 DTFDGE
-753 LHNIQLK
+753 LQNIQLKP